1 MLGSFL
7 RGKRH
12 MGRGY
17 IIIVSLSACIML
29 YILEQVIGTDYA
41 TKTAAKVILFTAA
54 PYVYFKIVKRESLKD
69 SLRLIKLK
77 GSPYKLELLLGAVSF
92 TGVFGAYF
100 LLVGYIDFD
109 VILKELRV
117 RSQIDASSYVLI
129 GMYIIFGNSFIE
141 ELFFRGFVFLSL
153 FKKGYRKLAYVY
165 SSALFGIYH
174 IAMLNTWISP
184 LLLGF
189 TVAGLTIVGL
199 VFDWLDSRSGNIV
212 NSWIV
217 HMLADCALII
227 IGMSMFNLI

>member
-1 MLGSFL
+1 
-7 RGKRH
+7 

-17 IIIVSLSACIML
+17 IIIVSLAACVML
-29 YILEQVIGTDYA
+29 YILEQVLGADYA

-54 PYVYFKIVKRESLKD
+54 PFVYLKFFKRESIKD
-69 SLRLIKLK
+69 SLSQVKLK

-100 LLVGYIDFD
+100 LLGGYIDFD

-117 RSQIDASSYVLI
+117 RSQIDASSYVFI
-129 GMYIIFGNSFIE
+129 GIYIIFGNSFLE

-153 FKKGYRKLAYVY
+153 FKQGHRKLAYVY

-184 LLLGF
+184 LLLGLA
-189 TVAGLTIVGL
+189 VAGLTIVGL
-199 VFDWLDSRSGNIV
+199 VFNWLDSRSGNIV

-227 IGMSMFNLI
+227 IGMSMFDLI